1 MDIISK
7 SEKETFGLGA
17 KLAADLKG
25 GKVFALFGDLGAG
38 KTTFV
43 KGLAKSLGIQKTI
56 KSPTFNIMKIYPTD
70 HNEIKYLV
78 HIDAYRLTSLADADS
93 IGLSE
98 VIDNKENVVLIEWPE
113 NVWPIIKNKSKSIK
127 FLFIDKNSRQ
137 ISY

>member
-1 MDIISK
+1 
-7 SEKETFGLGA
+7 
-17 KLAADLKG
+17 
-25 GKVFALFGDLGAG
+25 
-38 KTTFV
+38 
-43 KGLAKSLGIQKTI
+43 
-56 KSPTFNIMKIYPTD
+56 MKIYPTD